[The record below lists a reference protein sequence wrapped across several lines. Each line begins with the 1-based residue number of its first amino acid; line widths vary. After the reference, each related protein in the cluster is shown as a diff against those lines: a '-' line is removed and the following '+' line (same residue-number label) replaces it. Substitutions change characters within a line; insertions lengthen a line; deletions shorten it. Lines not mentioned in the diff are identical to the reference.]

1 MKSSSAWV
9 VQCVPR
15 ILCGIGGFTRDQCL
29 GQWWLHALRQSQL
42 LLEDSPPVTQFS
54 VTGRE
59 QSLLPVLRELSSLGK
74 RSPAR
79 ASCPCL
85 MKQNS
90 LSHLSG
96 RRFLPSVATC
106 SVLTF
111 PFVAIVRGAVTTSFR
126 TSLVS
131 GGRLFSAV
139 SQLP

>member
-1 MKSSSAWV
+1 MPV
-9 VQCVPR
+9 VFVLVSVSKQFAEAATDAAAQFDCKCTSYTSRSP
-15 ILCGIGGFTRDQCL
+15 LGMAASTCG
-29 GQWWLHALRQSQL
+29 
-42 LLEDSPPVTQFS
+42 QFS

-74 RSPAR
+74 RSPTR

-111 PFVAIVRGAVTTSFR
+111 PFVAIVRGAITTSFR

-131 GGRLFSAV
+131 GCRLFSAI